1 MTPGVASCIH
11 SAMMVE
17 PKTKTE
23 AESPHTD
30 ATRQTQDIVRQSG
43 TSFYWAMRRLP
54 EEKRN
59 AMYAIYAFCRE
70 VDDIADGSADVETKR
85 SRLGEWRGEVER
97 LYGKRPRHGIAKALL
112 EPVDRFAL
120 HKEDFRAVIDGME
133 MDAAPKLR
141 IADMAELELYCDR
154 VACAVGRLSVK
165 VFGLPNDIG
174 VRLAFAQGQAL
185 QLTNILRDI
194 DEDAVRDRLYLPQDL
209 LHVHGIGGEDL
220 STVLSDP
227 ALEKVCELLYD
238 VAKRRYGEARAL
250 VNLCERTDA
259 RPAVMML
266 DVYEKIL
273 GKLGRR
279 GWRNLKEPVGLSTLE
294 KIWAALLHGLF

>member
-1 MTPGVASCIH
+1 MNAELQTTPA
-11 SAMMVE
+11 AE
-17 PKTKTE
+17 PPQLDAARQ
-23 AESPHTD
+23 AEE
-30 ATRQTQDIVRQSG
+30 IVRQSG

-70 VDDIADGSADVETKR
+70 VDDIADGSDAVETKL
-85 SRLGEWRGEVER
+85 SRLGEWRGEIER
-97 LYGKRPRHGIAKALL
+97 LYGERPRHGVAKALL
-112 EPVDRFAL
+112 EPVERFGL

-133 MDAAPKLR
+133 MDAATKLR
-141 IADMAELELYCDR
+141 IADMTELELYCDR

-165 VFGLPNDIG
+165 VFGIPDDVG
-174 VRLAFAQGQAL
+174 VQLAFAQGQAL

-194 DEDAVRDRLYLPQDL
+194 DEDADRDRLYLPQDL
-209 LHVHGIGGEDL
+209 LHAHGIGGDDL
-220 STVLSDP
+220 SAVLGEP
-227 ALEKVCELLYD
+227 ALEKVCELIYD
-238 VAKRRYGEARAL
+238 VARRRYEEARGL
-250 VNLCERTDA
+250 VMLCERTDA

-294 KIWAALLHGLF
+294 KIWAALRHGLF

>member
-1 MTPGVASCIH
+1 MTPGFASCIH
-11 SAMMVE
+11 SAMN
-17 PKTKTE
+17 
-23 AESPHTD
+23 AESQTTPAVD
-30 ATRQTQDIVRQSG
+30 APQADAAQQAEDIVRRSG

-70 VDDIADGSADVETKR
+70 VDDIADGSDEIETKL
-85 SRLGEWRGEVER
+85 SRLGEWRGEIER
-97 LYGKRPRHGIAKALL
+97 LYGERPRHGITEALL
-112 EPVDRFAL
+112 EPVERFGL

-165 VFGLPNDIG
+165 VFGIPDDIG

-209 LHVHGIGGEDL
+209 LHAHDVGGDEL
-220 STVLSDP
+220 SAILANP

-238 VAKRRYGEARAL
+238 VANRRYGEARVL
-250 VNLCERTDA
+250 VRQCDRTDA

-294 KIWAALLHGLF
+294 KIWAALRHGLF

>member
-1 MTPGVASCIH
+1 MNAEYQTTPTADSPQPD
-11 SAMMVE
+11 AAQQ
-17 PKTKTE
+17 
-23 AESPHTD
+23 AE
-30 ATRQTQDIVRQSG
+30 DIVRQSG

-70 VDDIADGSADVETKR
+70 VDDIADGSDDVETKL
-85 SRLGEWRGEVER
+85 SRLGEWRGEIER
-97 LYGKRPRHGIAKALL
+97 LYGERPRHGITKALL
-112 EPVDRFAL
+112 DPVERFGL

-141 IADMAELELYCDR
+141 IVDMAELELYCDR

-165 VFGLPNDIG
+165 VFGIPDDVG

-194 DEDAVRDRLYLPQDL
+194 DEDALRDRLYLPQDL
-209 LHVHGIGGEDL
+209 LHAHGIVSEDL
-220 STVLSDP
+220 PTVLGDP
-227 ALEKVCELLYD
+227 ALEKVCELLFD
-238 VAKRRYGEARAL
+238 VASRRYGEARAL
-250 VNLCERTDA
+250 VTLCERIDA

-279 GWRNLKEPVGLSTLE
+279 GWRNLKDPVGLSTFE
-294 KIWAALLHGLF
+294 KVWAALRHGLF